1 MTMEYKTEHLDAF
14 ERMNDAAIRA
24 GDSYEEDLA
33 EWRENGGE
41 GDPNW
46 DEPVVW
52 LDRNG
57 YAGWYWGGDTGT
69 EASHSRD
76 LCIRLSDFER
86 GWSYETIMSEIG
98 GFLTPDGDDDGE
110 GDASA
115 FASTVQQIIDREE

>member
-1 MTMEYKTEHLDAF
+1 MEYKTEHLDAF

-33 EWRENGGE
+33 DYWQEYGE
-41 GDPNW
+41 DAGDPGW